1 MDVSSADFCKL
12 TLQEVLD
19 LLVDQDADGVQL
31 AGIVDGQLCNV
42 YVKLEVVGDD
52 DGE

>member
-19 LLVDQDADGVQL
+19 LLIDQDAEGVQL
-31 AGIVDGQLCNV
+31 AGIVEGKLCNV
-42 YVKLEVVGDD
+42 YVKMEVVGD
-52 DGE
+52 E